1 SVTYVAGHFCYLS
14 PRLLSAANSK
24 VLLLADGIGFHH
36 PGAELV
42 INILGISESKGMQMI
57 PRRESL
63 DATKTRGFQATSQD
77 DMPIEP
83 ALAWRDLRKRHAD
96 LEGDASL
103 LGEDAHRA
111 DRLNHLNDPIEETA
125 NRGRFATEVVGKVI
139 CAARVGLIAVRELP
153 AT

>member
-1 SVTYVAGHFCYLS
+1 M
-14 PRLLSAANSK
+14 
-24 VLLLADGIGFHH
+24 LLLADGIGFDH
-36 PGAELV
+36 PGVELV
-42 INILGISESKGMQMI
+42 IDVRGVRESKGVQMI

-63 DATKTRGFQATSQD
+63 NATKTRGLQPTSQD

-83 ALAWRDLRKRHAD
+83 ALAWRNLSKRHAD

-111 DRLNHLNDPIEETA
+111 NRLNHRNDPIEQTA
-125 NRGRFATEVVGKVI
+125 NRGRLATKVVGKVI
-139 CAARVGLIAVRELP
+139 CAARVGLTAVRELP